1 MTALI
6 IILSVLLFFALLF
19 FLPVSVRLS
28 YNKKIGL
35 KVYYAGIKVYD
46 INKPKKEKEQ
56 GEEEQEKETSGH
68 KVGEKEKK
76 ELFLKRDFEKMEKI
90 EFIKYYSHVLKDV
103 LVRFKSLIKR
113 FTFTVFDITVS
124 IASDDAMTTAV
135 EFGAV
140 SAAISPVVT
149 LILQFAKVKR
159 KSINIYADFAG
170 DSMYVKT
177 DIKLSVKLLF
187 LAIFAKRLFSL
198 YKALDNGT
206 YMIKEQNKTTDSEKS
221 EENE

>member
-1 MTALI
+1 MI

-46 INKPKKEKEQ
+46 INKPKKENEQ
-56 GEEEQEKETSGH
+56 GEEEREKETSGH

-124 IASDDAMTTAV
+124 VASDDAMTTAV

-159 KSINIYADFAG
+159 KSINIYADFVG

>member
-56 GEEEQEKETSGH
+56 GEEEREKETSGH

-76 ELFLKRDFEKMEKI
+76 ELFFKRDFEKMEKI

-124 IASDDAMTTAV
+124 VASDDAMTTAI

-198 YKALDNGT
+198 YKELDNGT

>member
-1 MTALI
+1 MI

-56 GEEEQEKETSGH
+56 GEEEREKETSGH

-76 ELFLKRDFEKMEKI
+76 ELFFKRDFEKMEKI

-124 IASDDAMTTAV
+124 VASDDAMTTAI

-198 YKALDNGT
+198 YKELDNGT

>member
-56 GEEEQEKETSGH
+56 VEEEREKETSGH

-149 LILQFAKVKR
+149 FILQFAKVKR